1 MLLNVDYD
9 GVIVDSLGNLLDL
22 TIKAQELVSVGRP
35 PTRNDFATL
44 EDMTYEALARAIEI
58 PKDKIPGFIETVRDL
73 ERRPPAPTFLFPDIS
88 TVFERLAR
96 DHEIVVITASS
107 TETVTQILE
116 ENGLSRAVAKVM
128 GGELGLSKARRIA
141 MAQSDFDSSPENTA
155 MIGDAVSDIR
165 QGKLAGV
172 KTVAVTW
179 GFQSREFLI
188 TEKPDLLADTPMDL
202 LKITGSGL
210 AY

>member
-1 MLLNVDYD
+1 MLLNFDYD

-22 TIKAQELVSVGRP
+22 TIKARELVGVGKT

-44 EDMTYEALARAIEI
+44 EDMTYEELARVIEI
-58 PKDKIPGFIETVRDL
+58 PEDKIPRFIETVRDL

-88 TVFERLAR
+88 NVFEQLAR
-96 DHEIVVITASS
+96 DHEIVVITAST

-116 ENGLSRAVAKVM
+116 ENGLSRTVAKVM
-128 GGELGLSKARRIA
+128 GGELGLSKAKRIA
-141 MAQSDFDSSPENTA
+141 MAQNDFDSAPGDTA

-165 QGKLAGV
+165 QGKLARV

-179 GFQSREFLI
+179 GFQSRDLLI
-188 TEKPDLLADTPMDL
+188 AERPDLLADTPMDL
-202 LKITGSGL
+202 LTL
-210 AY
+210 FN